1 MTDHAPSPDAP
12 PKELV
17 RSPLSDGEWHRLH
30 PLTPLLRGGLFLIV
44 VIGIVIANLRDRLLV
59 LFLPWLAPEFGG
71 EIDEEVA
78 EWEGAGDPID
88 FVIANNL
95 YLLAAGVVLG
105 VLLILVT
112 VFYMSWRFHSFR
124 ITDDDVEV
132 RSGILFRTQRR
143 APLDRVQGVNLT
155 RPMIAR
161 LLGMAKLEVVGA
173 GTDGNVKLEYLSTAN
188 AEAVRTDILRLASGR
203 RLADAS
209 SSAAPARTGG
219 RVAALGHTV
228 GREITGLIEG
238 PESPVAVPD
247 SVVNIPVGRLVA
259 SHVVS
264 MSTVGL
270 IAAAVAIAI
279 GVSQGVTW
287 MLFGFVPAIIGFGAY
302 WIRSI
307 VRSLRYSIAP
317 TPDGVRITFGLLT
330 TVTEIVPPGRVHA
343 LEVTQP
349 ILWRPAGW
357 WMIRINRLSGRSATD
372 TNTDQFTTVL
382 PVGTAADVERVL
394 RLLQPGVPE
403 EEWPLI
409 VQQGV
414 LGPQGDDSFTNT
426 PRRAAWIRP
435 LSYRRN
441 GFRLTRDLLLLRRG
455 VVWRKL
461 AILPLARLQS
471 IGLHQGPLDRMSRVA
486 SLRAHVVTGPVYAM
500 LAAIDRDAALALF
513 DDVAQGTVVASGD
526 DRSHR
531 WAEEPAPAVYG
542 PAATDGHAATDG
554 RTAAEP
560 AVAEPAVAEPVAAAA
575 EPTADSATERA

>member
-1 MTDHAPSPDAP
+1 MTDPVPSPDVP
-12 PKELV
+12 PRELV

-44 VIGIVIANLRDRLLV
+44 VVGIVVANLRDRLLV
-59 LFLPWLAPEFGG
+59 LFLPWLDPGLSNDLD
-71 EIDEEVA
+71 DELS
-78 EWEGAGDPID
+78 EWESSGGDPID
-88 FVIANNL
+88 FIVANNL
-95 YLLAAGVVLG
+95 YLVAALTVLG
-105 VLLILVT
+105 VLLVLIA
-112 VFYMSWRFHSFR
+112 VFYMSWRFHTFR

-173 GTDGNVKLEYLSTAN
+173 GADANVKLEYLSTSN
-188 AEAVRTDILRLASGR
+188 AEAVRADILRLASGR
-203 RLADAS
+203 RLADA
-209 SSAAPARTGG
+209 AAAAGPGG
-219 RVAALGHTV
+219 DASQRPDGRLAALGQTV

-238 PESPVAVPD
+238 PEAPVDVPE
-247 SVVNIPVGRLVA
+247 SVVSIPIGRLVA

-264 MSTVGL
+264 MSTVAL
-270 IAAAVAIAI
+270 IAAAVAVGV
-279 GVSQGVTW
+279 GVSMGVTW
-287 MLFGFVPAIIGFGAY
+287 LLFAMVPTLIGFAAY
-302 WIRSI
+302 WVRSI

-357 WMIRINRLSGRSATD
+357 WMIRINRLTGRSAAD
-372 TNTDQFTTVL
+372 TTTDQFTTAL

-394 RLLQPGVPE
+394 RLLQPQVPE
-403 EEWPLI
+403 AEWPLI
-409 VQQGV
+409 VQEGI
-414 LGPQGDDSFTNT
+414 LGPGAADTFVNT
-426 PRRAAWIRP
+426 PRRAWWIRP

-441 GFRLTRDLLLLRRG
+441 GFRLTGDLLLLRRG
-455 VVWRKL
+455 LIWRRL

-471 IGLHQGPLDRMSRVA
+471 LALQQGPLDRMSRVA
-486 SLRAHVVTGPVYAM
+486 TLRAHVVTGPVYAN
-500 LAAIDRDAALALF
+500 LSAIDRDRALGLFADASRGAVLAA
-513 DDVAQGTVVASGD
+513 GG

-531 WAEEPAPAVYG
+531 WAEASAADSDAQSGAATESAAQPGAATYSGG
-542 PAATDGHAATDG
+542 PA
-554 RTAAEP
+554 
-560 AVAEPAVAEPVAAAA
+560 
-575 EPTADSATERA
+575 